1 MHPCALALVSRVV
14 VVLLAL
20 LLPRVSQAEPSSWR
34 HVVLSELPP
43 GQVAEIRIAVGVPT
57 LVRFESELDPA
68 GTWLQE
74 QGLSP
79 FESLDASGR
88 LLLLHPAA
96 GAWLWPRLHLQ
107 VRRADGTSLA
117 LVLVLSPPSLADV
130 QVDVFLHPFSP
141 GALRASL
148 EKVSAAHETLK
159 LQYARS
165 EMELARYRDDEFNPD
180 VALAVLLLD
189 DEASSSLLMGKPLKV
204 ETSDVQALVWFVRLA
219 GRSAYVFLVT
229 NRHRTQNWTLLR
241 GEILH
246 GKTREPLPVIARARP
261 SILPPGATGRAVL
274 VTRTPPSSRRA
285 FYSVALQGPDG
296 PAWQLCY
303 SGVEL

>member
-1 MHPCALALVSRVV
+1 MNPCSLALVARAV

-20 LLPRVSQAEPSSWR
+20 LLPCVTRAEPSSWR
-34 HVVLSELPP
+34 HIVLSELPP
-43 GQVAEIRIAVGVPT
+43 GHLAELRISAGVPT

-68 GTWLQE
+68 GTRLRE
-74 QGLSP
+74 EGSSP
-79 FESLDASGR
+79 FESLDVSGR
-88 LLLLHPAA
+88 LLLLHPSVS
-96 GAWLWPRLHLQ
+96 AWLRPRMHLQ
-107 VRRADGTSLA
+107 VRRMDGTSLT
-117 LVLVLSPPSLADV
+117 LVLVPSPPSLADV

-148 EKVSAAHETLK
+148 EKVSAEHETLK

-180 VALAVLLLD
+180 AALAVLLLD
-189 DEASSSLLMGKPLKV
+189 DEASSSLLKGKPVKV
-204 ETSDVQALVWFVRLA
+204 ETSDVHALVWFVRLA

-229 NRHRTQNWTLLR
+229 NRHRTVNWTLQR

-246 GKTREPLPVIARARP
+246 GETREPLPVFARARP

-274 VTRTPPSSRRA
+274 ITRTPRSSSKELYA
-285 FYSVALQGPDG
+285 VKLQGPEG
-296 PAWQLCY
+296 PEWQLCY
-303 SGVEL
+303 SGVGL